1 MEYVEFL
8 RVRRSLI
15 WNAGI
20 MLVVV
25 IGILTLGNDSTINI
39 NGGTTRIAAGV
50 AIPVGVL
57 ATIGAFLAAIYAS
70 SIGTSLNRESLTR
83 DISWTKPV
91 SRTVLAIRFIGID
104 LAGVVIAYAVA
115 LVLIYLALAYMHI
128 AVAADAHAPA
138 QLLLGCG
145 VGAMWYGLLQLL
157 TCGFGNGAR
166 AMAGILWPIALVCQ
180 GLASLGGTI
189 GQTIRAIDVLNPLTY
204 LSSIANAGAE
214 AALGIVWLFALV
226 FCALAVVIWPRREA

>member
-1 MEYVEFL
+1 MEYVELL

-25 IGILTLGNDSTINI
+25 IGILTLGNDSTIHI

-91 SRTVLAIRFIGID
+91 SRTLLAIRFIGID

-115 LVLIYLALAYMHI
+115 LILIYLALSYMHI
-128 AVAADAHAPA
+128 AVAGDAHAPA

-180 GLASLGGTI
+180 GLGSLGGTI
-189 GQTIRAIDVLNPLTY
+189 GQTIRAIDVLNPLAY
-204 LSSIANAGAE
+204 LNNIANAGAE